1 MKNKE
6 SLKLVEEGDAKRMKI
21 CYIASVGSVHAQR
34 WVNYFAQNGHE
45 VHFIHSAEPIDGY
58 DEKVRFHS
66 LTKFLPQIQPVSRYL
81 SVALWPLKVRKLLN
95 RIKPDVLHAHYITV
109 NGYLAALSGF
119 SPLVLTAWGS
129 DILIDPQKSFFLRI
143 LTKYTLKKA
152 DLITCDAHH
161 LVENLIK
168 QGVGEK
174 KVKLIYFGVDTK
186 KFKAECRDTK
196 LREELGAADSQIVIS
211 CRLLKP
217 IYDVESLVK
226 AIPLVLRE
234 VPEAKFIIASDGPQR
249 SNLEKL
255 ASPLGNTVKF
265 TGWLPND
272 EIPRYLAT
280 ADIYVSTSLS
290 DGGIAAS
297 TAEAMASGVPVI
309 VTDFGDNRK
318 WVKDGINGFII
329 PSRNPEALA
338 SRIVYLLQNES
349 ERKQFGQRN
358 RQIIEEKNN
367 WEKEMGKMENCYKE
381 LIEKYRK

>member
-1 MKNKE
+1 M
-6 SLKLVEEGDAKRMKI
+6 
-21 CYIASVGSVHAQR
+21 
-34 WVNYFAQNGHE
+34 
-45 VHFIHSAEPIDGY
+45 
-58 DEKVRFHS
+58 
-66 LTKFLPQIQPVSRYL
+66 
-81 SVALWPLKVRKLLN
+81 
-95 RIKPDVLHAHYITV
+95 
-109 NGYLAALSGF
+109 
-119 SPLVLTAWGS
+119 
-129 DILIDPQKSFFLRI
+129 
-143 LTKYTLKKA
+143 
-152 DLITCDAHH
+152 
-161 LVENLIK
+161 
-168 QGVGEK
+168 
-174 KVKLIYFGVDTK
+174 
-186 KFKAECRDTK
+186 
-196 LREELGAADSQIVIS
+196 
-211 CRLLKP
+211 
-217 IYDVESLVK
+217 
-226 AIPLVLRE
+226 
-234 VPEAKFIIASDGPQR
+234 
-249 SNLEKL
+249 
-255 ASPLGNTVKF
+255 GNTVKF